1 MLYRWRDQYQASK
14 EEAFPSTGNLKDA
27 QAEEIRRLQRRLR
40 LVTEEREILKNA
52 FAVFTGKNAVKYRFV
67 MEHKHWYA
75 VTTMCR
81 VLGLSTSGDSAWT
94 QQPQSRREQENLK
107 LMDEIKEIHQSS
119 YHIYGSPRIAK
130 ALQQKGLQCSRQRAA
145 RLMRRMGIRAKT
157 ARKFKVT
164 TDSNHQEPIAPN
176 LLKQKFT
183 VEAPNKVWTSD
194 ITYVMTKR
202 GWQYLTIILE
212 LFNREIIGYS
222 LSNRLSAKSTVIAA
236 LDMAVQHRCPPQG
249 IILHSDRGVQYASK
263 SFRKR
268 LKTYRMTQ
276 SMSGKGNC
284 YDNAV
289 TETVFK
295 ILKTEWIYGTSFAE
309 QHELR
314 SSLFE
319 YIELFYNRKRLHS
332 ALGYLSP
339 ADFMRQYYQQQPLAS

>member
-1 MLYRWRDQYQASK
+1 
-14 EEAFPSTGNLKDA
+14 
-27 QAEEIRRLQRRLR
+27 
-40 LVTEEREILKNA
+40 
-52 FAVFTGKNAVKYRFV
+52 
-67 MEHKHWYA
+67 MEHKHQYA
-75 VTTMCR
+75 VRTMCR
-81 VLGLSTSGDSAWT
+81 VLDLSTSGYYAWA

-107 LMDEIKEIHQSS
+107 LMDEIREIHESCHQT
-119 YHIYGSPRIAK
+119 YGSPRIAK

-164 TDSNHQEPIAPN
+164 TDSNHHEPIAPN

-194 ITYVMTKR
+194 ITYVWTKR

-222 LSNRLSAKSTVIAA
+222 LSNRLTAKSTVVAA
-236 LDMAVQHRCPPQG
+236 LDMAVKHRRPPEG
-249 IILHSDRGVQYASK
+249 IILHSDRGIQYASK

-268 LKTYRMTQ
+268 LKKYRMTQ

-295 ILKTEWIYGTSFAE
+295 TLKTEWIYGTSYADE
-309 QHELR
+309 HELR
-314 SSLFE
+314 LSVFE
-319 YIELFYNRKRLHS
+319 YIELFYNRKRMHS
-332 ALGYLSP
+332 ALGYLTP
-339 ADFMRQYYQQQPLAS
+339 AEFMRRYHQQQPLAS